1 MAAELTKRFT
11 RSAEGARVQLLLE
24 DDLAVVDRD
33 VDVIALPDVEGP
45 ADLGWQDDATEIV
58 YFSAHAGGFQRSP
71 SDRSWKAII
80 APDRLREQMSDP
92 FYITT
97 PIYYVNDVPHI
108 GHAYTTVAA
117 DAAARYHRL
126 AGDRTYFLTGTDEHG
141 QKVERAAREHGMSP
155 KEWTDSMIP
164 SWRAVWSNL
173 DVSYDDFIR
182 TTEERHET
190 PVKAFIQHLY
200 DKGEIYLGEYEG
212 PYCIHCEQFYLES
225 ELVDGNCPIH
235 GIPVERL
242 KEPNYFFRQSAQ
254 ADWLL
259 NDYYART
266 PPPVRP
272 EARLNEVIGLVRQGL
287 QDVSVSRPSLE
298 WGIPLPWQPSHVI
311 YVWIEAL
318 QNYITA
324 LGYPDGEL
332 FKTFWPGVHL
342 VGKDILRF
350 HAVTWPAML
359 HAAGEEPPSLVF
371 AHGWLLVKGEKMS
384 KTKLTGIHPDEL
396 LRTFGVDAYRYY
408 FLREIAFGQDGS
420 FSWESMV
427 ARYNAD
433 LANGLGNLASR
444 VLSMIVSYFDGVVPE
459 PGPDAGQG
467 ALQRAVADALP
478 PYRAGME
485 SFAFHESLDAA
496 FGIVRG
502 ANAFIVATA
511 PWNLAKDPAQRGLLG
526 SVLWASGEAL
536 RALAILLSPVMPG
549 VCDRLWRQLG
559 IASPLVDQRL
569 DAATWGGLEP
579 GTRVSKGDGLFPR
592 ISEPA

>member
-1 MAAELTKRFT
+1 MAD
-11 RSAEGARVQLLLE
+11 S
-24 DDLAVVDRD
+24 
-33 VDVIALPDVEGP
+33 
-45 ADLGWQDDATEIV
+45 
-58 YFSAHAGGFQRSP
+58 
-71 SDRSWKAII
+71 
-80 APDRLREQMSDP
+80 

-117 DAAARYHRL
+117 DAAARYQRL
-126 AGDRTYFLTGTDEHG
+126 AGEPTYFLTGTDEHG

-164 SWRAVWSNL
+164 SWKSVWANL

-182 TTEERHET
+182 TTEERHER
-190 PVKAFIQHLY
+190 PVQAFVQRLY
-200 DKGEIYLGEYEG
+200 DKGEIYAGEYEG
-212 PYCIHCEQFYLES
+212 PYCVACEQFYLES

-235 GIPVERL
+235 GSPVERL
-242 KEPNYFFRQSAQ
+242 KEPNYFFRLSAH

-266 PPPVRP
+266 PPAVRP
-272 EARLNEVIGLVRQGL
+272 EARLNEVAGLVRQGL
-287 QDVSVSRPSLE
+287 QDISVSRPSLE
-298 WGIPLPWQPSHVI
+298 WGIPLPWDPSHVI

-324 LGYPDGEL
+324 LGYPDDEL
-332 FKTFWPGVHL
+332 FKSFWPGVHL

-359 HAAGEEPPSLVF
+359 HAAGEEPPRLVY
-371 AHGWLLVKGEKMS
+371 AHGWLLVRGEKMS

-396 LRTFGVDAYRYY
+396 LATFGVDAYRYY

-433 LANGLGNLASR
+433 LANGFGNLASR

-467 ALQRAVADALP
+467 ALEAAVAAALP
-478 PYRAGME
+478 AYRSGME
-485 SFAFHESLDAA
+485 SFAFHEALEAA
-496 FGIVRG
+496 FGIVRE
-502 ANAFIVATA
+502 ANGFIVTTA
-511 PWNLAKDPAQRGLLG
+511 PWNLAKDPSDRGRLAT
-526 SVLWASGEAL
+526 VLWSAAEAL
-536 RALAILLSPVMPG
+536 RVLALLLSPVMPRACG
-549 VCDRLWRQLG
+549 RLWGQLG
-559 IASPLVDQRL
+559 IAEELSAQRL
-569 DAATWGGLEP
+569 DSAVWGVLKP
-579 GTRVSKGDGLFPR
+579 GTRVTKGEGLFPR
-592 ISEPA
+592 ISEPTSESA

>member
-1 MAAELTKRFT
+1 
-11 RSAEGARVQLLLE
+11 
-24 DDLAVVDRD
+24 
-33 VDVIALPDVEGP
+33 
-45 ADLGWQDDATEIV
+45 
-58 YFSAHAGGFQRSP
+58 
-71 SDRSWKAII
+71 
-80 APDRLREQMSDP
+80 MSDS
-92 FYITT
+92 FYVTT

-117 DAAARYHRL
+117 DVAARYHRL
-126 AGDRTYFLTGTDEHG
+126 AGDKTYFLTGTDEHG
-141 QKVERAAREHGMSP
+141 QKVERAARDHDMSP
-155 KEWTDSMIP
+155 KDWTDSMIP
-164 SWRAVWSNL
+164 SWRSVWSNL
-173 DVSYDDFIR
+173 DISYDDFIR

-212 PYCIHCEQFYLES
+212 PYCVHCEQFYLES

-235 GIPVERL
+235 GRPVEQL

-254 ADWLL
+254 TDWLL

-266 PPPVRP
+266 PPAVRP

-298 WGIPLPWQPSHVI
+298 WGIPLPWEPSHVI

-324 LGYPDGEL
+324 LGYPDGDL
-332 FKTFWPGVHL
+332 FKTFWPGVNL

-359 HAAGEEPPSLVF
+359 HAAGEEPPKLVY

-396 LRTFGVDAYRYY
+396 LKTFGVDAYRYY

-420 FSWESMV
+420 FSWESMI

-433 LANGLGNLASR
+433 LANGLGNLAAR
-444 VLSMIVSYFDGVVPE
+444 VLSMIESYFDGVVPE

-467 ALQRAVADALP
+467 GLERAAADALP
-478 PYRAGME
+478 AYRAGME
-485 SFAFHESLDAA
+485 VFAFHEALEAA
-496 FGIVRG
+496 WGLVRE
-502 ANAFIVATA
+502 ANGFIVATA
-511 PWNLAKDPAQRGLLG
+511 PWNMAKDPAQRPALG
-526 SVLWASGEAL
+526 SVLWASAEAL
-536 RALAILLSPVMPG
+536 RILALLLSPVMPG
-549 VCDRLWRQLG
+549 ACARLWEQLG
-559 IASPLVDQRL
+559 VTSPLDGQRL
-569 DAATWGGLEP
+569 DQAVWGGLKP
-579 GTRVSKGDGLFPR
+579 GLKVSKRDGLFPR